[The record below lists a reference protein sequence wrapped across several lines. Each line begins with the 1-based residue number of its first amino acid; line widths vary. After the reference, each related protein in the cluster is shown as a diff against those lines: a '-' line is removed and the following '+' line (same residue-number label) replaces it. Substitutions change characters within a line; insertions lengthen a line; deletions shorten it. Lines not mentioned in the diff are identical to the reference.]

1 MAKNNLL
8 VELDCLLDTRL
19 PILTML
25 DEDIAKSMVTDGS
38 YQNRTMDQFKII
50 PRDMFTALY
59 NFRNKAILNL
69 AIPTL
74 MIEVI
79 KNFVNES
86 IHSMKEMHDM
96 EEIILYI
103 NTHPYKLSTEE
114 ALTLVEGLKIYVPNV
129 TIKVISM
136 DFKTLTTEWVSE
148 NLSLLIMYYG
158 VEWIEYQ
165 HALNNT
171 ITNPILDVGVMV
183 PALLNT
189 SIANNEVD
197 QYLTKVEETFKTIT
211 RLSFISTKFFSIAT

>member
-1 MAKNNLL
+1 MKNNLL

-25 DEDIAKSMVTDGS
+25 DENIAKSMVADGS
-38 YQNRTMDQFKII
+38 YQNRTIDQFKII

-59 NFRNKAILNL
+59 NSRNKAILNL

-74 MIEVI
+74 MIDVI

-86 IHSMKEMHDM
+86 IHRMKEMQDM
-96 EEIILYI
+96 EDIILYI
-103 NTHPYKLSTEE
+103 NVHPYKLSAEE
-114 ALTLVEGLKIYVPNV
+114 ILTLIEGLEVYVPNV

-136 DFKTLTTEWVSE
+136 DYKALTTEWVSE

-158 VEWIEYQ
+158 IEWIEYQ

-171 ITNPILDVGVMV
+171 ILNPILDVGIMV

-189 SIANNEVD
+189 TIDDNDVD
-197 QYLTKVEETFKTIT
+197 EYLTKVEETFKTIT
-211 RLSFISTKFFSIAT
+211 RLSFISTKFFSVAT